1 MDKIKA
7 YIKRNPDGSVEFEF
21 DKEGFNSEDAKSAIE
36 TYLNNAKE
44 VELARINKAK
54 ELENERIRIESE
66 WESERLKI
74 ESENTR
80 KFYENL
86 CNNSFFMH

>member
-7 YIKRNPDGSVEFEF
+7 YIKRNPDGSIEFEF

-54 ELENERIRIESE
+54 ELENERM
-66 WESERLKI
+66 KI